1 MGDMPPFTVADLV
14 VVGVLL
20 LSAILAFARGFVHE
34 VLSMA
39 AWAGAAL
46 AVIFGLPYVR
56 PLAREFISLPLLAD
70 VAAGGVLFLITLL
83 ILSLLT
89 RSISRRVQ
97 DSALNAVDRSLGF
110 LFGLARGA
118 LLVCLAYIPL
128 AWMMAPSQQP
138 EWLAHARSR
147 PLVERGAAMLQALV
161 DESRPVAVPVQDRGS
176 ERIRKALETERM
188 VRDIMSPDPKAP
200 QQEGKPQQQGY
211 GTGERRDLERLIDSE
226 R

>member
-1 MGDMPPFTVADLV
+1 MGDVPFTIADLI

-34 VLSMA
+34 VLSMG
-39 AWAGAAL
+39 AWIGAAV
-46 AVIFGLPYVR
+46 AVIFGLPYAR

-70 VAAGGVLFLITLL
+70 VAAGGVLFLVALL
-83 ILSLLT
+83 ALSLLT

-118 LLVCLAYIPL
+118 LLVCIAYIPL
-128 AWMMAPSQQP
+128 AWLMTPGEQPS
-138 EWLAHARSR
+138 WLADARSK
-147 PLVERGAAMLQALV
+147 PLVERGAFVLQALV
-161 DESRPVAVPVQDRGS
+161 DPAKPSSTQVKDATT
-176 ERIRKALETERM
+176 ERARKALETERM

-200 QQEGKPQQQGY
+200 QPEGKPQQQGY